1 MTGAQLR
8 QALRRLGV
16 SQMELSRRLR
26 VAPSTVRRWI
36 ANRTRVPE
44 AVALLLKEW
53 LPKRRAR
60 RRHRPA
66 TARRPPPAPG
76 GCPSPPFSPLKR
88 RPLVGGRA
96 PDRGGRAPRALR
108 W

>member
-36 ANRTRVPE
+36 ANRTRIPE

-53 LPKRRAR
+53 LAKR
-60 RRHRPA
+60 
-66 TARRPPPAPG
+66 
-76 GCPSPPFSPLKR
+76 
-88 RPLVGGRA
+88 
-96 PDRGGRAPRALR
+96 
-108 W
+108 

>member
-1 MTGAQLR
+1 MCVSIAHYALWCKTAEGPLGWSLMTGMQLR
-8 QALRRLGV
+8 HALQRLGI

-53 LPKRRAR
+53 LAKR
-60 RRHRPA
+60 
-66 TARRPPPAPG
+66 
-76 GCPSPPFSPLKR
+76 
-88 RPLVGGRA
+88 
-96 PDRGGRAPRALR
+96 
-108 W
+108 